1 MVAGIKE
8 FTARVER
15 NGVDEPVLDAVNG
28 EELMHVR
35 PGVSI
40 VLGNQPPEFP
50 GTLYI
55 STKQVIWLSDTDKA
69 KGYALDFLSISLHA
83 VSRDPEAYTSPCL
96 YTQIET
102 EDDEDESDGL
112 DSERNGDLDLSK
124 VTEMRLVPSDP
135 NQLDS
140 LFEVFCE
147 CAELN
152 PEPIQE
158 GEEEHNWI
166 FSADQLEDEAVEDDS
181 EWPVPQNP
189 SNSIGQSNGDH
200 DLARTVL
207 ELQINDQRFEDAE
220 EMEHETDRK
229 RRVRLKKMAYAA
241 MKPTKPGLEESQEQ
255 IHKIRITLSSK
266 NVKNLE
272 KVCTDLVRGAK
283 DKRLRVKGPVR
294 MPTKVLNITTRKSPC
309 GEGTNTWDRFEL
321 RVHKR
326 VIDLFSSPD
335 VVKQITSITIEP
347 GVEVECL
354 QFLELRFCLAT
365 FPRYRRSSAVT
376 AAAKKPFTNPVMLLW
391 TSHCGGGDQRGG
403 AGGRVGKG
411 FFGLDD
417 DVFPGREAG
426 KDAAVGVGRWVL
438 TKKKRMVMEHR
449 RRNLGL
455 CGKFSLESFGL
466 FGF

>member
-28 EELMHVR
+28 EELMHVQ

-40 VLGNQPPEFP
+40 VLGNQPSEFP

-69 KGYALDFLSISLHA
+69 KGYAVDFLSISLHA

-102 EDDEDESDGL
+102 EDDEDESDGS
-112 DSERNGDLDLSK
+112 DSECNGDLDLSK

-152 PEPIQE
+152 PEPIQ

-166 FSADQLEDEAVEDDS
+166 FSADQLEDEAVGDDS
-181 EWPVPQNP
+181 EWPILQNP

-220 EMEHETDRK
+220 EMEHETD
-229 RRVRLKKMAYAA
+229 
-241 MKPTKPGLEESQEQ
+241 
-255 IHKIRITLSSK
+255 
-266 NVKNLE
+266 N
-272 KVCTDLVRGAK
+272 
-283 DKRLRVKGPVR
+283 
-294 MPTKVLNITTRKSPC
+294 
-309 GEGTNTWDRFEL
+309 
-321 RVHKR
+321 
-326 VIDLFSSPD
+326 
-335 VVKQITSITIEP
+335 
-347 GVEVECL
+347 
-354 QFLELRFCLAT
+354 
-365 FPRYRRSSAVT
+365 
-376 AAAKKPFTNPVMLLW
+376 
-391 TSHCGGGDQRGG
+391 
-403 AGGRVGKG
+403 GR
-411 FFGLDD
+411 
-417 DVFPGREAG
+417 
-426 KDAAVGVGRWVL
+426 
-438 TKKKRMVMEHR
+438 H
-449 RRNLGL
+449 
-455 CGKFSLESFGL
+455 
-466 FGF
+466 